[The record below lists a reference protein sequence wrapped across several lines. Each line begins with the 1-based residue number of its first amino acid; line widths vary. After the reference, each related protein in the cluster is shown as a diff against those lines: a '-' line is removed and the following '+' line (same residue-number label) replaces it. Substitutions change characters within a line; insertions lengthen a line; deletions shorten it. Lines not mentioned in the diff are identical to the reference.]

1 MEKGSS
7 KRVNPKIYLIAAG
20 FIVALILAVVLYYI
34 LADFSK
40 SDKVEYVYIDSDDTQ
55 DSVFAK
61 ITPIATSHGLSG
73 FCTMARHS
81 GYAENIRTGR
91 YAINPGESA
100 VKVFRRLRSG
110 LQTPV
115 TVVIPEVRTMDR
127 LAGSLSR
134 KLMMDSADV
143 AMSLADSAFLAAYGC
158 DTATIAALFIPNSY
172 EMYWNVS
179 LPAFMERMKRE
190 HAAFWNG
197 SRRALADSLGMTVWE
212 VATLAS
218 IIDEETA
225 DDGEKPMIA
234 GMYINRLVEGMP
246 LQADPTIKFALKN
259 FSIRRIYR
267 NQLFVDSPYNTYL
280 NPGLPPGPIKI
291 PSVAGI
297 DAVLNY
303 THHNYLYMCAKE
315 DFSGKHNFASTYGEH
330 LRNARKYSKALNER
344 GIK

>member
-81 GYAENIRTGR
+81 GYADNIRTGR

-197 SRRALADSLGMTVWE
+197 SRQALADSLGMTVWE